1 MSRHILFPSLL
12 ALSLTLAAHAD
23 IDFGD
28 HASSTLTQKAWDALG
43 SGALDNAL
51 IYVDKCIAL
60 YEAEALSMQAALTTF
75 PATEPKENVF
85 TYWALNDVGTC
96 YFIKGEI
103 LLKQNQPAAARAAFE
118 KLVQQLGYAQC
129 WDPRG
134 WFWKPAEAA
143 KQKILEIDFDL
154 E

>member
-1 MSRHILFPSLL
+1 MSRHTLSSILLTLGLL
-12 ALSLTLAAHAD
+12 ATAHTE

-28 HASSTLTQKAWDALG
+28 YASSTLTQKAWQARDSDELN
-43 SGALDNAL
+43 NAL
-51 IYVDKCIAL
+51 VYVDKCIEL
-60 YEAEALSMQAALTTF
+60 YEAEALSMQASLTTF

-103 LLKQNQPAAARAAFE
+103 LLKQNQHAAARAAFE
-118 KLVQQLGYAQC
+118 KLVEQLGYAQC